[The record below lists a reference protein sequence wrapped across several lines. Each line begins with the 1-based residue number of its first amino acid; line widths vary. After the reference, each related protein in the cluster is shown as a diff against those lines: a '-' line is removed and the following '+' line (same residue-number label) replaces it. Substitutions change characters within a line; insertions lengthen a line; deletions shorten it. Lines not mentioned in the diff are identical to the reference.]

1 MNGLLRTEQAVI
13 VEGKYDKI
21 KLESIIDATIIVTNG
36 YGIFKDKE
44 KLELIRFYAKH
55 KGIIILTDPDGAGF
69 KIRGYLKGSVPEG
82 KITNV
87 YIPDVFGKEKRKEK
101 PSCEGKLGVEGIKK
115 ELIIEAFRKAGISF
129 TDDGDTERPVRDLI
143 TRTDL
148 YEAGLTGM
156 PDSAERRRT
165 ILKKTGLPE
174 RLSTTGMLEAFNTMM
189 TREEFYT
196 LTENKGET
204 D

>member
-1 MNGLLRTEQAVI
+1 MLRTEQAVI

-101 PSCEGKLGVEGIKK
+101 PSCEGKLGVEGIKN

-165 ILKKTGLPE
+165 ILKNTGLPE

-189 TREEFYT
+189 TREEFYK

>member
-1 MNGLLRTEQAVI
+1 
-13 VEGKYDKI
+13 
-21 KLESIIDATIIVTNG
+21 
-36 YGIFKDKE
+36 
-44 KLELIRFYAKH
+44 ELIRFYAKH

-148 YEAGLTGM
+148 YESGLTGM
-156 PDSAERRRT
+156 PDSAERRRK

-189 TREEFYT
+189 TREEFYK

>member
-1 MNGLLRTEQAVI
+1 MLKIDEAII

-82 KITNV
+82 RITNV

-129 TDDGDTERPVRDLI
+129 TDDGNTERPVRDLI

-156 PDSAERRRT
+156 QDSAERRRT
-165 ILKKTGLPE
+165 ILKKIGLPE

-189 TREEFYT
+189 TREEFYK

>member
-1 MNGLLRTEQAVI
+1 M
-13 VEGKYDKI
+13 
-21 KLESIIDATIIVTNG
+21 
-36 YGIFKDKE
+36 
-44 KLELIRFYAKH
+44 
-55 KGIIILTDPDGAGF
+55 
-69 KIRGYLKGSVPEG
+69 
-82 KITNV
+82 

-129 TDDGDTERPVRDLI
+129 TDDGNTERPVRDLI

-156 PDSAERRRT
+156 QDSAERRRT
-165 ILKKTGLPE
+165 ILKKIGLPE

-189 TREEFYT
+189 TREEFYK

-204 D
+204 E